1 MSSLGAVLR
10 SERLRQGLTLEQIAE
25 EIKVSP
31 RQLAWIEE
39 EQYGRLP
46 GSVFARSFTRQ
57 YAYRLGIPAST
68 IASDLEEIDRLFLP
82 LDEAPRPAFTAGSLG
97 SIRAPR
103 EGFFQRS
110 IATPLLVAAGLALL
124 GFGGFLLYQRLQP

>member
-39 EQYGRLP
+39 EQYNLLP
-46 GSVFARSFTRQ
+46 GSVIARSFTRQ
-57 YAYRLGIPAST
+57 YAHRLGIPASS
-68 IASDLEEIDRLFLP
+68 IASELQEIDQHFVP
-82 LDEAPRPAFTAGSLG
+82 LDETPRPAFAPGSLG
-97 SIRAPR
+97 TIRAPR

-110 IATPLLVAAGLALL
+110 IATPLLVAAVLALL